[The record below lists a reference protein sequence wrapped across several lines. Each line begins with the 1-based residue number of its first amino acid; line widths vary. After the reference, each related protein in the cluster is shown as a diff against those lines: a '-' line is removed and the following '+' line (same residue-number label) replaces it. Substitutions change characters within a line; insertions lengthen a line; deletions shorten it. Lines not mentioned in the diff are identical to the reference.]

1 MPMSSGGVG
10 RGGLASQ
17 GSNRIDYVMRATV
30 KSNNSSW
37 GAQGPFEPPNI
48 SNYTLI
54 KEALAQHS
62 RQKRKAMGAV
72 QTATAKKAGS
82 KRHK

>member
-1 MPMSSGGVG
+1 M
-10 RGGLASQ
+10 
-17 GSNRIDYVMRATV
+17 

-37 GAQGPFEPPNI
+37 GAQAPFEPPNI

-54 KEALAQHS
+54 KEALVQHS

-72 QTATAKKAGS
+72 QTASTKKSGS